1 MRTNLGEAIFNMY
14 SDDAACLPDSMTHL
28 FRAVD
33 SEICPS
39 IANNY
44 FWAVFKMQAQLIVV
58 FFFVWSII
66 FLFEG

>member
-44 FWAVFKMQAQLIVV
+44 
-58 FFFVWSII
+58 
-66 FLFEG
+66 